1 MFSKFKI
8 THFLPLFFRFLDHQ
22 DWRLFA
28 MCLVLLA
35 HCSPH
40 HDTEL
45 VMDQLVYLSQGSSY
59 LEELN
64 ISNQLPPNPACVSE
78 ELWRNLHKLPL
89 DSEYFR
95 QVVQSMH
102 STPTFWEQ
110 LQHARGEGSDI
121 NALPWRK
128 GRDDDNPITLNDLVL
143 WCCIDQDAVVQT
155 LQREASVLLQST
167 SAPTL
172 ADILTRPV
180 SGRRGEPMLFL
191 SEEESV
197 VSETNLY
204 NLEEELRSQLQV
216 NEITFVQPSL

>member
-1 MFSKFKI
+1 MFSKFKV
-8 THFLPLFFRFLDHQ
+8 THSFSLFFRFLDHQ

-45 VMDQLVYLSQGSSY
+45 DQLLCLSQGSSY
-59 LEELN
+59 LEELDV
-64 ISNQLPPNPACVSE
+64 SNQLPPNPVCVSE
-78 ELWRNLHKLPL
+78 ELWRNLHKLPF

-102 STPTFWEQ
+102 STPNFWEQ
-110 LQHARGEGSDI
+110 LQHARGEGSNI

-128 GRDDDNPITLNDLVL
+128 GGDDDNPITLNDLVL
-143 WCCIDQDAVVQT
+143 WSCINQDAVVQT
-155 LQREASVLLQST
+155 LQSEASVLLQST

-172 ADILTRPV
+172 TDILTRPV
-180 SGRRGEPMLFL
+180 SGRRGEPVLFL
-191 SEEESV
+191 SEEDSV
-197 VSETNLY
+197 VSETNFY

-216 NEITFVQPSL
+216 NEITLVQPSL

>member
-1 MFSKFKI
+1 
-8 THFLPLFFRFLDHQ
+8 
-22 DWRLFA
+22 

-45 VMDQLVYLSQGSSY
+45 DQLLYLSSQGSSY
-59 LEELN
+59 LEELDV
-64 ISNQLPPNPACVSE
+64 SNQLPPNPACVSE
-78 ELWRNLHKLPL
+78 ELWHNLHKLPFN
-89 DSEYFR
+89 SKYFR

-102 STPTFWEQ
+102 STPNFWEQ

-128 GRDDDNPITLNDLVL
+128 GGDDDNPITLNDLVL
-143 WCCIDQDAVVQT
+143 WCCINQDTVVQT

-172 ADILTRPV
+172 TDILTRPSTV
-180 SGRRGEPMLFL
+180 SGQRGEPVLFL

-197 VSETNLY
+197 VSETNFY

>member
-1 MFSKFKI
+1 
-8 THFLPLFFRFLDHQ
+8 
-22 DWRLFA
+22 

-35 HCSPH
+35 HCSLH

-45 VMDQLVYLSQGSSY
+45 VMDRLLYLSSQGSSY

-78 ELWRNLHKLPL
+78 ELWCNLHKLPL
-89 DSEYFR
+89 DSEYSR
-95 QVVQSMH
+95 QVVQSVY
-102 STPTFWEQ
+102 STPNFWEQ

-128 GRDDDNPITLNDLVL
+128 GGDDDNPITLNDLVL
-143 WCCIDQDAVVQT
+143 WSCIDQDTLVQT

-172 ADILTRPV
+172 TDILTRPSTV
-180 SGRRGEPMLFL
+180 SGQRGEPVLFL

-197 VSETNLY
+197 VSETNFY